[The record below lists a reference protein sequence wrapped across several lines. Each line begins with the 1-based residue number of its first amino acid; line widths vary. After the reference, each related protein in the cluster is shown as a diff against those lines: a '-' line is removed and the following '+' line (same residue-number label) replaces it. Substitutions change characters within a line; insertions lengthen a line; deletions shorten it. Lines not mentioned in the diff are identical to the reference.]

1 VFDGEGR
8 AMTPSHATKPG
19 KRYRYYV
26 TRSDQLDDAPAW
38 RVSAHDLERLVCEQL
53 SRHLGDQQMLC
64 DLAPAAP
71 ADIVQALLAR
81 ADLAAAAL
89 RSGPAGERA
98 KLLAAVITRID
109 LHEEGIDLTVDQ
121 AILAKALGLELLDG
135 LSNTSFIMTL
145 PATRV
150 RRGHQLRLVIPGPQ
164 TLNIVPARRDEKL
177 VALIAEA
184 LEARKLILA
193 EPEKSIASIAAANGR
208 CRTRLSKLVGLSCM
222 APDIVTAIVEGR
234 QSATLTARMLQDID
248 LPLAW
253 ANQRTLLGVN

>member
-1 VFDGEGR
+1 
-8 AMTPSHATKPG
+8 
-19 KRYRYYV
+19 
-26 TRSDQLDDAPAW
+26 
-38 RVSAHDLERLVCEQL
+38 
-53 SRHLGDQQMLC
+53 
-64 DLAPAAP
+64 
-71 ADIVQALLAR
+71 
-81 ADLAAAAL
+81 
-89 RSGPAGERA
+89 
-98 KLLAAVITRID
+98 
-109 LHEEGIDLTVDQ
+109 
-121 AILAKALGLELLDG
+121 
-135 LSNTSFIMTL
+135 MTL

>member
-1 VFDGEGR
+1 
-8 AMTPSHATKPG
+8 MTPSHATKPG

-26 TRSDQLDDAPAW
+26 TRSAQLDDAPAW

-53 SRHLGDQQMLC
+53 SQHLGDQQMLC
-64 DLAPAAP
+64 HLAPAAP

-81 ADLAAAAL
+81 ADLAAATL
-89 RSGPAGERA
+89 RSGHAGERA
-98 KLLAAVITRID
+98 RLLAAMITQID

-121 AILAKALGLELLDG
+121 AKLAEAIGLEPAGDLPG
-135 LSNTSFIMTL
+135 PRIVMTL

-150 RRGHQLRLVIPGPQ
+150 RRGHQLRLIIPGPQ
-164 TLNIVPARRDEKL
+164 VLTIVPARRNEKL

-184 LEARKLILA
+184 HEARKLILA
-193 EPEKSIASIAAANGR
+193 EPDKSVASIAVGHGR
-208 CRTRLSKLVGLSCM
+208 CRTRLGKLVGLSCM

-234 QSATLTARMLQDID
+234 QPATLTARTLQGID

-253 ANQRTLLGVN
+253 ADQRALLGLG